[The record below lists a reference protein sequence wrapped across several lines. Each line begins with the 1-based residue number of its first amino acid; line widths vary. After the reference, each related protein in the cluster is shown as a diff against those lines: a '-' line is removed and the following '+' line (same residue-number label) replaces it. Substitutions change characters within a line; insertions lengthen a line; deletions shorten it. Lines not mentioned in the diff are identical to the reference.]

1 MSKDDKEIPG
11 QNEATPDENE
21 AALEMLLVQM
31 SQDSQEEVP
40 PLMPEPDM
48 ATASAEDELAQAMA
62 LLQQEASQEGL
73 MTSPVQG
80 DVKQPNQMANEDIVS
95 PTLRDLDASRRPQ
108 QKTVCEQCPNSV
120 WFASPEEVK
129 CYCRVMFL
137 TSWST
142 KQPNILINCDGI
154 WLGQEE

>member
-1 MSKDDKEIPG
+1 MSKDDKDMPE
-11 QNEATPDENE
+11 QNEPMQDENE
-21 AALEMLLVQM
+21 AALEMLLEQM
-31 SQDSQEEVP
+31 SQESQDEAP
-40 PLMPEPDM
+40 PLMPETDM
-48 ATASAEDELAQAMA
+48 EPAAAEDELAQAML
-62 LLQQEASQEGL
+62 LLQQEASQEGV
-73 MTSPVQG
+73 MTPVQG
-80 DVKQPNQMANEDIVS
+80 EVEQPNQMANEDIVS

-142 KQPNILINCDGI
+142 KQPNVLINCDGI

>member
-1 MSKDDKEIPG
+1 MSKDDKDMPEQKEPM
-11 QNEATPDENE
+11 QDENE
-21 AALEMLLVQM
+21 AAMAMLLEQM
-31 SQDSQEEVP
+31 SQESQDEAP
-40 PLMPEPDM
+40 PLMPETDM
-48 ATASAEDELAQAMA
+48 EPAAAEDELAQAML
-62 LLQQEASQEGL
+62 LLQQEASQEGV
-73 MTSPVQG
+73 MTPVQG
-80 DVKQPNQMANEDIVS
+80 EVEQPNQMANEDIVS

-142 KQPNILINCDGI
+142 KQPNVLINCDGI